1 LWLLVSGLIR
11 EGCVG
16 TVVPWILYVRHY
28 LKRVITKGSL
38 CSSDGSA
45 QQWWQRAVEGRAM
58 VVATPRQQAVVGQA
72 ARLSDGAPPH
82 CQAAVGAVGGGVM
95 TAIFG
100 RRRRSGGLHRGWHA
114 VSESKKESM
123 RRSQSH
129 ARLIVQR
136 VALRRRIAGR
146 RWWLCRVRGGG
157 YRGAAAT
164 IISNHR
170 RMSWGWGY
178 LRLATV
184 QRALAG
190 VQIKEGVEDMT
201 CDGAGHGLTWA
212 PDGS

>member
-1 LWLLVSGLIR
+1 VSVYAAVSDNQHWYLLYQCWLMMISAPTDIGAWCHLLVLLCPWISYVPDTDLWLLVSGLIR

-100 RRRRSGGLHRGWHA
+100 RRRRSGGLHRG
-114 VSESKKESM
+114 
-123 RRSQSH
+123 
-129 ARLIVQR
+129 
-136 VALRRRIAGR
+136 
-146 RWWLCRVRGGG
+146 
-157 YRGAAAT
+157 
-164 IISNHR
+164 
-170 RMSWGWGY
+170 
-178 LRLATV
+178 
-184 QRALAG
+184 
-190 VQIKEGVEDMT
+190 
-201 CDGAGHGLTWA
+201 
-212 PDGS
+212 